1 VATTDEQARED
12 LWPHYQVMMSRI
24 GAERGWP
31 PVTRAQFDREAGPDG
46 SLYVGAPET
55 VARKIAATMRT
66 LGLARF
72 DMKYRNGVM
81 PREKLLAS
89 IELYGT
95 RVVPLVREALGET

>member
-1 VATTDEQARED
+1 MDT
-12 LWPHYQVMMSRI
+12 P
-24 GAERGWP
+24 AERAPIELGLDTFGDVTG

-46 SLYVGAPET
+46 SLYVAAPET
-55 VARKIAATMRT
+55 LARKIAATMRT

-72 DMKYRNGVM
+72 DMKYSNGAL
-81 PREKLLAS
+81 PHEKLLAS